1 MVSGGYSTSILFLES
16 GSRPMF
22 CGHLECVLSMQ
33 ERCLQKFFDNGCGLR
48 WRVIES
54 VLRQLQD
61 LEKDVAKLEGFRFA
75 PPPSLSLSPPHNTHL
90 KHTTHNA
97 HTTHINHVRWQVLLH
112 EHADCL

>member
-75 PPPSLSLSPPHNTHL
+75 PPPLSLSLRHTQYAHNTHD
-90 KHTTHNA
+90 TQRTHN
-97 HTTHINHVRWQVLLH
+97 THKPCALAGSTPR
-112 EHADCL
+112 AC